1 MAQSDQVI
9 SQQIIPSSQVS
20 LPSSQ
25 LRAPTEEITL
35 SQNSQFQRDFTPSD
49 WFNFPEASGEP
60 SDNTPNIPRP
70 RSAPASPSRNSP
82 SSQLRDSSIEPNV
95 STGLTPVIT
104 NLPDSSRRPFNVD
117 TSSDEGGNDFVD
129 APTPPPNVPTPPNQ
143 ENDFD
148 DEEDIT
154 ITGGVALLPPL
165 PNSSSESGQSSHAPS
180 PTSYSNIIPNA
191 APTHSS
197 ASSFYGPPASSFP
210 IVAPRPRDPVF
221 SPRDP
226 SLGPR
231 IPSHHALHHN
241 FAPPAYFASDVFPTG
256 YVPVGAPTP
265 SSNDSAFMGERVYD
279 FQQGVEASIHNPN
292 ASLPPPPA
300 SLPLDQATSHLVS
313 KRVHPSMPGWEN
325 NHNDQKT
332 WASSINVHISLRDNP
347 SRIAA
352 IISSTLNGLSDFI
365 THPNNMLYINRDIG
379 FSDSDVKLIRDTSQ
393 TFVNSICHQV
403 GIKITAPE
411 FSKTSIEHTRGTNPR
426 PSELPSWDAVMT
438 DAVSNVDSTSA
449 EPSRSRKDSS
459 SSQNK
464 PSLATRMDV
473 DLDDDLDSITTPAAA
488 KRLDKGKQ
496 RQMDDGPSYGKRD
509 RPLSLSNAEPRS
521 DGRLFTP
528 PPDSEPWMPRLPDP
542 KPILKKPRTS
552 YAAATST
559 PHKKKP
565 VDSGMYDGNSI
576 FKDDLSNGDVL
587 DHFLKLIAAMPDA
600 DVDKLSKVARDVTY
614 GTDKRPS
621 TPTLSA
627 KQRKLKGTEVTH
639 RLSAGLR
646 KVSFWTVFWNSGDD
660 LKVRFSDVPTEV
672 QIDLAKEY
680 INLLNERK
688 LEEPIRAIAYRPM
701 CSIMFPSIPKF
712 LSPQEIEDCITGT
725 SYWSAVEFTR
735 PPRFLPTKKPDDEL
749 ANLVVEFYDTKGA
762 SFALKVVDKPVTFD
776 FVPNVFDGAIAM
788 INAVEFTLVRG
799 DPSADPPIPPT
810 PDNGEDC
817 PHIPYC
823 VNCTNGHLATSTSC
837 SFYDHRNNAKWIN
850 DEYRSLRPIRARSQ
864 GRDGDKELSEL
875 SRKQRVHFDPPSLTS
890 SRAPS
895 PEPMP
900 GPSYSQHSQQQNRG
914 RSRNAPSTYR
924 TPTLDRASE
933 ELARSRAKA
942 STGPWTQVTR
952 GGRRRR

>member
-1 MAQSDQVI
+1 MSGSGYSPTTDAYYRSKGIISSSPLTSVTPSLPTNPVIPSQHAQTRP
-9 SQQIIPSSQVS
+9 QQPQEEIIPSSQVS
-20 LPSSQ
+20 YTSSQ

-35 SQNSQFQRDFTPSD
+35 SQDSQFQRDFTPSD
-49 WFNFPEASGEP
+49 WFNFPDASEGP

-82 SSQLRDSSIEPNV
+82 SSQLQDSSNIPNV
-95 STGLTPVIT
+95 STGLIPVVT
-104 NLPDSSRRPFNVD
+104 NLPDSSKRPFTVD
-117 TSSDEGGNDFVD
+117 TSSDEEDIDFVN
-129 APTPPPNVPTPPNQ
+129 APTTPPNIPTPPNQ
-143 ENDFD
+143 EYVSD

-154 ITGGVALLPPL
+154 ITGGTALLPPL
-165 PNSSSESGQSSHAPS
+165 PSSSSESSLSSHAPS
-180 PTSYSNIIPNA
+180 PTSLSHIDPNA
-191 APTHSS
+191 APTGAS
-197 ASSFYGPPASSFP
+197 ASSFYGPPASSYP

-226 SLGPR
+226 SLGPQ
-231 IPSHHALHHN
+231 IHSHHALHHN

-265 SSNDSAFMGERVYD
+265 SSNDSAFIGERAYD

-292 ASLPPPPA
+292 TSLPPPPA

-332 WASSINVHISLRDNP
+332 WASSINVHISPRDNP

-365 THPNNMLYINRDIG
+365 THPNNTLYVNRDIG

-438 DAVSNVDSTSA
+438 DAASDVDSTMA
-449 EPSRSRKDSS
+449 EPSRSRREPP
-459 SSQNK
+459 SQNK

-473 DLDDDLDSITTPAAA
+473 DLGDDLDSITTPAAA

-496 RQMDDGPSYGKRD
+496 RQLDNSPSYGKRD

-528 PPDSEPWMPRLPDP
+528 PPDSEPRTTRPPAP

-552 YAAATST
+552 SYAAAAST
-559 PHKKKP
+559 PPKKKP

-587 DHFLKLIAAMPDA
+587 DNFLKLIEAMPDA
-600 DVDKLSKVARDVTY
+600 DVDKLSKVAREVTY
-614 GTDKRPS
+614 GTNNRPS

-627 KQRKLKGTEVTH
+627 KQRKLKGTVRQGNYHDVTFCFPTGGH
-639 RLSAGLR
+639 PSP
-646 KVSFWTVFWNSGDD
+646 VSRPAESVILDVLQRQSRRASPSHTIIPTRVFWNSGDD
-660 LKVRFSDVPTEV
+660 LKVRFNDVPTDV

-688 LEEPIRAIAYRPM
+688 LEEPVRAIPYRPM
-701 CSIMFPSIPKF
+701 CSIMFPRNRR
-712 LSPQEIEDCITGT
+712 LHH
-725 SYWSAVEFTR
+725 WH
-735 PPRFLPTKKPDDEL
+735 LL
-749 ANLVVEFYDTKGA
+749 LV
-762 SFALKVVDKPVTFD
+762 
-776 FVPNVFDGAIAM
+776 
-788 INAVEFTLVRG
+788 
-799 DPSADPPIPPT
+799 
-810 PDNGEDC
+810 
-817 PHIPYC
+817 
-823 VNCTNGHLATSTSC
+823 
-837 SFYDHRNNAKWIN
+837 
-850 DEYRSLRPIRARSQ
+850 
-864 GRDGDKELSEL
+864 
-875 SRKQRVHFDPPSLTS
+875 
-890 SRAPS
+890 
-895 PEPMP
+895 
-900 GPSYSQHSQQQNRG
+900 
-914 RSRNAPSTYR
+914 
-924 TPTLDRASE
+924 
-933 ELARSRAKA
+933 
-942 STGPWTQVTR
+942 
-952 GGRRRR
+952 GG